1 MIGLPVPHA
10 PAIDPQ
16 DPPRAQSLP
25 GDLIREA
32 VWIGRRGDRLG
43 GKQPRRVMMSVTVPG
58 RAVKAR
64 HHHERPV
71 ETDHADHVFQ
81 HGLPIPAPERLL
93 DRLGVAVVNGGGEV
107 EVVQAV
113 VAPRENELAC
123 ADQSKRVEELGS
135 DRVGA
140 RLAAIQAEQRR
151 AGAPPAACEGEHAGV
166 LVVGV
171 RGDVKHAGRGG
182 ELADPVPGAQR
193 APVRLQLLAGDG
205 RREGQNAVE
214 CWRRLGGGGRGDGG
228 EGNGRQVRAR

>member
-1 MIGLPVPHA
+1 
-10 PAIDPQ
+10 
-16 DPPRAQSLP
+16 
-25 GDLIREA
+25 
-32 VWIGRRGDRLG
+32 
-43 GKQPRRVMMSVTVPG
+43 MSVTVPG

-123 ADQSKRVEELGS
+123 ADQSKRVEELGA

-140 RLAAIQAEQRR
+140 GLAAVKAEQRR
-151 AGAPPAACEGEHAGV
+151 AGAPPAAGQREHAGV

-171 RGDVKHAGRGG
+171 RGHMEDAGRGG
-182 ELADPVPGAQR
+182 ELADPVPGAGST
-193 APVRLQLLAGDG
+193 PVGLQFLAGDRG
-205 RREGQNAVE
+205 GESEDAVE
-214 CWRRLGGGGRGDGG
+214 GWPSLGGGGRRDGG
-228 EGNGRQVRAR
+228 EGNGHQVRARETPGRGRLRDPGSQAGSPPTAPASAPGAARPTGAGGGGRPPARHGLRS